1 MRENTWAAEV
11 YLKLHCLG
19 LRRKSVEV
27 LSMEDG
33 HKNKH
38 LVEVR
43 KAPEQAWPVLA

>member
-1 MRENTWAAEV
+1 MRESSWAAGV
-11 YLKLHCLG
+11 YLKLPCLG
-19 LRRKSVEV
+19 LPRKSLEV

-43 KAPEQAWPVLA
+43 KAPEQDWPVLA